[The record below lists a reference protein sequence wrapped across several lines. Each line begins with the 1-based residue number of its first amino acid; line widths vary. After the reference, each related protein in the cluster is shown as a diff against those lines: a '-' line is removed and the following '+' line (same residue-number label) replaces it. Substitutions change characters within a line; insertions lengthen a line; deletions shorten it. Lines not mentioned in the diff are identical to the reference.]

1 VGRAAALLLDLFD
14 PEVLVVA
21 EAGANQLPE
30 CLATLRA
37 EVADWSSV
45 EADVGRVV
53 HPSSFPGTV
62 LAVAGGAV
70 ALDQVY
76 ASPLDLGVRLRAS

>member
-1 VGRAAALLLDLFD
+1 LLDLFD

-21 EAGANQLPE
+21 EAGVNRLPV

-37 EVADWSSV
+37 EAAAWSTTGADMTR
-45 EADVGRVV
+45 AV
-53 HPSSFPGTV
+53 HPSSFPDHV

-70 ALDQVY
+70 ALDELY
-76 ASPLDLGVRLRAS
+76 ASPLTRTDLIQARA